1 MGNSRH
7 GDFSYSLIISKP
19 PMGPMGPMGPILPP
33 NDLPMRNDALWT
45 LGTTI
50 GLDMFVK
57 VDMAHVG
64 KINVGANKF
73 GGIVNHSTFGA

>member
-1 MGNSRH
+1 MGNLRH

-19 PMGPMGPMGPILPP
+19 PMGPMGPILPP

-57 VDMAHVG
+57 VDMALVG
-64 KINVGANKF
+64 KINVGANKC